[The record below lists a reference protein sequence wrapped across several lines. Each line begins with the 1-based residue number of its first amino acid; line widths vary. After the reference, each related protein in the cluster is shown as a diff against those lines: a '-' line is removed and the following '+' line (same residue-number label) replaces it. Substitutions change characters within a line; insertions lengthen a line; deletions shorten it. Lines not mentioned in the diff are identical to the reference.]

1 MKEGDKIGAPV
12 PMLRNLA
19 LQPTDDVLR
28 REAAEAVNVLTNVWD
43 GEVEVLVLM
52 VRKGSNR
59 CAWAISPSVDVRERL
74 RRLLKE
80 VWESSSHM
88 DMLLKKN
95 APTSKL

>member
-1 MKEGDKIGAPV
+1 MKEGDKIGAPAT
-12 PMLRNLA
+12 MLRNLA

-28 REAAEAVNVLTNVWD
+28 RETAEAVNVLTNVWD
-43 GEVEVLVLM
+43 GDVEVLVLM
-52 VRKGSNR
+52 VRKDSNR
-59 CAWAISPSVDVRERL
+59 VFWAISPAVDLRERL

-95 APTSKL
+95 VPTSKL